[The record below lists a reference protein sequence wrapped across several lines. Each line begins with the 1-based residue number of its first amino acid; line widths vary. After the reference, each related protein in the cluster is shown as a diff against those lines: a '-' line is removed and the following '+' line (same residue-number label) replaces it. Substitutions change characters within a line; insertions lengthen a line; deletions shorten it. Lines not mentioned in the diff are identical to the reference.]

1 MSEESRKHSH
11 GVLLRFEPDH
21 LEMIDKAADLA
32 GLSRTSW
39 LRALAIREAR
49 RELAEDP
56 TAKAKKRT

>member
-1 MSEESRKHSH
+1 MSEESRKHSQ

-39 LRALAIREAR
+39 LRALAVREAR

-56 TAKAKKRT
+56 AAKAKKR